1 MWKKQDDAG
10 DAQPEFALG
19 RMPDLESVLKEKFK
33 VGPQKGFT
41 EGHNQ
46 PSSPA
51 SMETYT
57 EAVNEFRQN
66 ATWFIEQLP
75 LLAKARDAYEQAM
88 RSSGDLRKILDAG
101 EESLRILMTQLEEAV
116 NVRAVKPVPDRKGP
130 EPGKVEAIRATNE
143 NTDKLRAKRGLSD
156 AVS

>member
-10 DAQPEFALG
+10 DAQPEFGLD
-19 RMPDLESVLKEKFK
+19 RIPDLESVLKEKFK

-41 EGHNQ
+41 EGHKQ
-46 PSSPA
+46 PSSPS

-57 EAVNEFRQN
+57 EAVNVFRQN

-88 RSSGDLRKILDAG
+88 RTSGELRKMLDAG
-101 EESLRILMTQLEEAV
+101 EESLRTLMKQLEEAV
-116 NVRAVKPVPDRKGP
+116 NVQAVKAAADRKKP
-130 EPGKVEAIRATNE
+130 EPAKVEAIRATNE
-143 NTDKLRAKRGLSD
+143 NTGSGVRLP
-156 AVS
+156 

>member
-10 DAQPEFALG
+10 DAQPEFSL
-19 RMPDLESVLKEKFK
+19 PDLESVLKEKFK

-41 EGHNQ
+41 EGHKQ

-57 EAVNEFRQN
+57 EAVNVFRQN

-88 RSSGDLRKILDAG
+88 RASGELRKILDAG
-101 EESLRILMTQLEEAV
+101 EESLRTLMTQLEEAV
-116 NVRAVKPVPDRKGP
+116 NVQAVKPAADRKKP
-130 EPGKVEAIRATNE
+130 EPAKVEAIRATNE
-143 NTDKLRAKRGLSD
+143 NTGSGVRLP
-156 AVS
+156 

>member
-10 DAQPEFALG
+10 DAQPEFSLE
-19 RMPDLESVLKEKFK
+19 RIPDLESVLKEKFK

-41 EGHNQ
+41 EGHKQ

-51 SMETYT
+51 PMETYT
-57 EAVNEFRQN
+57 EAVNQFRQN

-88 RSSGDLRKILDAG
+88 RTSGELRKMLDAG
-101 EESLRILMTQLEEAV
+101 EESLRTLMTQLEEAV
-116 NVRAVKPVPDRKGP
+116 HVQAVKAAADRKKP
-130 EPGKVEAIRATNE
+130 EPAKVEAIRATNE
-143 NTDKLRAKRGLSD
+143 NTGSGVRLP
-156 AVS
+156 